1 MANAHAEAYSRY
13 YSPFME
19 HHPHLFEN
27 WLVNY
32 VFRNRFP
39 FGKMTEHEG
48 SMQNEYVFLCLEFA
62 IIKGLIIGIA
72 GHYREAFSLDHVV
85 RVVQSVTKAIEHY
98 EPLRKIINWKGLS
111 EPISMAA
118 LLKN

>member
-1 MANAHAEAYSRY
+1 
-13 YSPFME
+13 ME
-19 HHPHLFEN
+19 QHPHVFEN

-32 VFRNRFP
+32 VFRNRLP

-62 IIKGLIIGIA
+62 IIKGLLIGIA
-72 GHYREAFSLDHVV
+72 GRYREAFCLDHVV
-85 RVVQSVTKAIEHY
+85 KVVQSVAKAIEHY
-98 EPLRKIINWKGLS
+98 EPLREIINWKGLS